1 MKILPI
7 KNINKSIPKLC
18 QYVISLHIV
27 MTSMITL
34 FQTYMKGMAKSK
46 VIKNKLISPRKNA
59 PLAV

>member
-1 MKILPI
+1 
-7 KNINKSIPKLC
+7 
-18 QYVISLHIV
+18 

-34 FQTYMKGMAKSK
+34 FQTYMKGIAKSK